1 MEETVGTPEAV
12 PAVKHYVVWYGPV
25 FDDIYDCPVDSR
37 DPEAYELD
45 EGADCFR
52 IYDRLELEWEHE
64 GEVIKLRSEQVNF
77 SPLYVPGGRVVT
89 GTERARL
96 FASGGSLSSF
106 LSPEKVEAVTTRY
119 RAAVPFWRPIEVV
132 ILPAIEAP

>member
-1 MEETVGTPEAV
+1 MEDVTPSPVAV
-12 PAVKHYVVWYGPV
+12 PVVKHYVIWYGPV
-25 FDDIYDCPVDSR
+25 FDAIYDCPVDSR

-64 GEVIKLRSEQVNF
+64 GETVTLRSEQVNF

-89 GTERARL
+89 GAERAPL
-96 FASGGSLSSF
+96 FASGGSLSYF
-106 LSPEKVEAVTTRY
+106 LSPEKVEVVKTRY
-119 RAAVPFWRPIEVV
+119 RPAVPFWRPLEVA
-132 ILPAIEAP
+132 ILPPIEAP

>member
-1 MEETVGTPEAV
+1 MEDVTSTPVAL
-12 PAVKHYVVWYGPV
+12 PTVKHYVVWYGPV

-77 SPLYVPGGRVVT
+77 SPLYVPGGEVVPED
-89 GTERARL
+89 EREML
-96 FASGGSLSSF
+96 FASGGPLERF
-106 LSPEKVEAVTTRY
+106 TSPDKVAVVRTRY
-119 RAAVPFWRPIEVV
+119 RSLATFWRPIEVV
-132 ILPAIEAP
+132 ILPAIQPA